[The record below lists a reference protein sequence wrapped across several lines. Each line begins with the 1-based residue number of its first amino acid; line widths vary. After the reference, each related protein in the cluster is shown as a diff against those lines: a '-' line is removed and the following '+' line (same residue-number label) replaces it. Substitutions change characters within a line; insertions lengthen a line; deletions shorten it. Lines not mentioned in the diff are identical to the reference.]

1 MKHTTAM
8 KLSLAGMLCIAWTS
22 LAAEPIALSV
32 GNFRP
37 LEAETSKYL
46 QPVKRDTGIVA
57 GRKTELSAEDRKYL
71 SAEEFGQIRKDE
83 VREKIEERRK
93 SIRALED
100 FNARREEE
108 IERLR
113 QAMLGEPEMRPLFEG
128 GKKLAARLSQY
139 GEFRIM
145 ERNDMDELLQEAG
158 AESGAR
164 SAATFAAA
172 RKASAYMVYVDV
184 GDLRKNTHQGS
195 VGGVEFKDTEY
206 VRDFIL
212 KLQDIE
218 DGTIALSRTIPVK
231 KKQTVTSV
239 GGTVSETIF
248 SEMVDEAVDQIA
260 EAIHQNF
267 MAEVTFALKVAPN
280 NPELDPGML
289 ALEIWDEKGAEMVD
303 TASDGVT
310 VTIRKGRYVLKCQDP
325 YTYLFMDNKDA
336 KGPVVYTA
344 SKTETQMFQSANQE
358 VEFTFDDPEGNFPE
372 VTLIPVGG
380 GEGDAI
386 SVYAGP
392 NMIRKGVYELNARMD
407 GYRDLKRQQP
417 ITSMTKKIPIQMM
430 KAPAAPSGF

>member
-71 SAEEFGQIRKDE
+71 SAEELGQIRKDE

-164 SAATFAAA
+164 SAATLAAA

>member
-1 MKHTTAM
+1 MKHATAL

-46 QPVKRDTGIVA
+46 TPVKHDPNRVA
-57 GRKTELSAEDRKYL
+57 GRQTELTAEDRKYL
-71 SAEEFGQIRKDE
+71 SAEELGEIRKDE
-83 VREKIEERRK
+83 VRAKIAERRK
-93 SIRALED
+93 AIQALED
-100 FNARREEE
+100 FNAKREAE
-108 IERLR
+108 IEHLR
-113 QAMLGEPEMRPLFEG
+113 QSMLGEPEMRPLFSG
-128 GKKLAARLSQY
+128 GKKLAAKLSQY

-145 ERNDMDELLQEAG
+145 ERNDMDELLNEANL
-158 AESGAR
+158 ESGAR
-164 SAATFAAA
+164 HDATFLAS

-195 VGGVEFKDTEY
+195 VGGVQFKDTEY
-206 VRDFIL
+206 VREFIL
-212 KLQDIE
+212 KLQNIE
-218 DGTIALSRTIPVK
+218 DGTMALSRTFPVK
-231 KKQTVTSV
+231 KTHTVTSV
-239 GGTVSETIF
+239 GGTESETIF
-248 SEMVDEAVDQIA
+248 SEMVDEAVDQMA
-260 EAIHQNF
+260 EAIYQNF

-289 ALEIWDEKGAEMVD
+289 AVDIYDETGEEQLD
-303 TASDGVT
+303 SASDGSV
-310 VTIRKGRYVLKCQDP
+310 VKLRKGKYMLKCQDP

-336 KGPVVYTA
+336 KGPVVYSA

-358 VEFTFDDPEGNFPE
+358 VEFTFDDPDGNFPE

-417 ITSMTKKIPIQMM
+417 ITSMTKKVPIQMM
-430 KAPAAPSGF
+430 KAPAASSGY

>member
-8 KLSLAGMLCIAWTS
+8 KLTLAGMLGIVWTS
-22 LAAEPIALSV
+22 LAAEPIPLSV

-57 GRKTELSAEDRKYL
+57 GRKTELTAEDRKYL
-71 SAEEFGQIRKDE
+71 SAEELGQIRKDE

-100 FNARREEE
+100 FNARREDE
-108 IERLR
+108 IEHLR
-113 QAMLGEPEMRPLFEG
+113 QSMLGEPEMRPLFSG
-128 GKKLAARLSQY
+128 GKKLAAKLSQY

-158 AESGAR
+158 GESGAR

-172 RKASAYMVYVDV
+172 RQASAYMVYVDV
-184 GDLRKNTHQGS
+184 GDLRRNTHQGS

-212 KLQDIE
+212 KLQTIE
-218 DGTIALSRTIPVK
+218 DGTIALSRTIPVR

-239 GGTVSETIF
+239 GGSESETIF
-248 SEMVDEAVDQIA
+248 DEMVDEAVDQVA

-289 ALEIWDEKGAEMVD
+289 AVEIWDETGEEMVD
-303 TASDGVT
+303 TASDGVA
-310 VTIRKGRYVLKCQDP
+310 VTLRKGKYVLKCQDP
-325 YTYLFMDNKDA
+325 YTYLFMDNKDT
-336 KGPVVYTA
+336 KGPVVYSA

-358 VEFTFDDPEGNFPE
+358 VEFVFDDPEGNFPE
-372 VTLIPVGG
+372 VTLVPVGG
-380 GEGDAI
+380 EGEPI
-386 SVYAGP
+386 MVYAGP
-392 NMIRKGVYELNARMD
+392 NTIRKGVYELNARME

-417 ITSMTKKIPIQMM
+417 ITSMTKRVPIQMM
-430 KAPAAPSGF
+430 KAPAASAY

>member
-1 MKHTTAM
+1 MKRKNTLNIALAGLLGM
-8 KLSLAGMLCIAWTS
+8 AAASLAI
-22 LAAEPIALSV
+22 EPIALSV

-57 GRKTELSAEDRKYL
+57 GRKTELTAEDRKYL
-71 SAEEFGQIRKDE
+71 SADELGQIRKDE

-100 FNARREEE
+100 FNARREDE
-108 IERLR
+108 IEHLR
-113 QAMLGEPEMRPLFEG
+113 QSMLGEPEMRPLFSG
-128 GKKLAARLSQY
+128 GKKLAAKLSQY

-158 AESGAR
+158 GESGAR

-172 RKASAYMVYVDV
+172 RQASAYMVYVDV

-212 KLQDIE
+212 KLQTIE
-218 DGTIALSRTIPVK
+218 DGTIALSRTIPVR

-239 GGTVSETIF
+239 GGSESETIF
-248 SEMVDEAVDQIA
+248 DEMVDEAVDQIA

-289 ALEIWDEKGAEMVD
+289 AVEIWDETGEEMVD
-303 TASDGVT
+303 TASDGVS
-310 VTIRKGRYVLKCQDP
+310 VTLRKGKYVLKCQDP
-325 YTYLFMDNKDA
+325 YTYLFMDNKDR
-336 KGPVVYTA
+336 KGPVVYSA

-358 VEFTFDDPEGNFPE
+358 VEFVFDDPEGNFPE
-372 VTLIPVGG
+372 VTLVPVGG
-380 GEGDAI
+380 EGEPVA
-386 SVYAGP
+386 VYAGP
-392 NMIRKGVYELNARMD
+392 NLVRKGTYELNARLD

-417 ITSMTKKIPIQMM
+417 ITSTTKRIPIQMM
-430 KAPAAPSGF
+430 KAPAASAY